1 MLKIF
6 TDGAERAAASEQV
19 LVVADA
25 TLIRWDICESLR
37 DAGIIPV
44 EASTTDEAF
53 VLLDNFEFNAV
64 LVSLWVHPENVIP
77 FAKSLRWRFP
87 ILPFISACGQ
97 IVPREYE
104 ELGIMRAATFEPKD
118 LVRLALT
125 VVCDGKTAKSG
136 S

>member
-25 TLIRWDICESLR
+25 TLIRWDICECLR

-53 VLLDNFEFNAV
+53 VLLDNFEFKAV
-64 LVSLWVHPENVIP
+64 LVSLWVHPENLIP
-77 FAKSLRWRFP
+77 FAKSVRCRFP
-87 ILPFISACGQ
+87 MLPIISACGH
-97 IVPREYE
+97 VFARECD
-104 ELGIMRAATFEPKD
+104 ELGVLSATTFEPRD
-118 LVRLALT
+118 LVRLTLSAIHHS
-125 VVCDGKTAKSG
+125 KTAMSEG
-136 S
+136 